1 MDEDDIDSHCVS
13 RAFVYLF
20 GIIDRERERPSRWGV
35 LRRSPPPLRYSP
47 LLGKKFLFRR
57 FFLESSFRF
66 LSLSRYPT
74 RYFYW
79 TGNYI
84 MSSIEICCE
93 SSINRILIVR
103 KKEKKEKKKKEK
115 EKKKVGIWKG
125 KHDSRSSVYGNRDR
139 EREREIRIG
148 SCIYIRYPRKR

>member
-1 MDEDDIDSHCVS
+1 MKDLVRMPDPEMDEDDIDSHCVS

-35 LRRSPPPLRYSP
+35 LRRSPPSLFASLRK
-47 LLGKKFLFRR
+47 KKFLFRR

-103 KKEKKEKKKKEK
+103 KKEKKEKK
-115 EKKKVGIWKG
+115 
-125 KHDSRSSVYGNRDR
+125 RRR
-139 EREREIRIG
+139 RRR
-148 SCIYIRYPRKR
+148 RK